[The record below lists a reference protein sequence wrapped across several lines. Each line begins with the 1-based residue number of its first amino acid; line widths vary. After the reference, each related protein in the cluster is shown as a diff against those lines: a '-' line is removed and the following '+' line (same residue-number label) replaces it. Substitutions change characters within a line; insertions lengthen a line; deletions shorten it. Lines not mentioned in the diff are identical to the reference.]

1 MELDMTIQSVKAR
14 APRAPRN
21 PSANKAEPKMYYVN
35 ETTQRAVETKAFDY
49 NEAQQAGKVG
59 ASVEHGAI
67 MALFSGAELPTFKG
81 FQESVKAS
89 NKAAAVKDRVKIPTA
104 KTAGYGALYQ
114 MFNNIAKIREAEGL
128 GFQPLAYWNAKAIT
142 AKRETEPNIS
152 YILKGARAVINGEKE
167 EPSPFEVFEKGLK
180 LAYKGALEFK
190 NDKKAQARVAKLL
203 AIAQADGIVLEAE
216 AETDAE

>member
-1 MELDMTIQSVKAR
+1 MTTQSVKTR

-21 PSANKAEPKMYYVN
+21 TTATKAVQQMYYVN

-59 ASVEHGAI
+59 ATVEHNAI

-114 MFNNIAKIREAEGL
+114 MFNNIAKIREAETNHKFDAL
-128 GFQPLAYWNAKAIT
+128 VFWNAKGKT

-152 YILKGARAVINGEKE
+152 YILKGARAAINGEKE
-167 EPSPFEVFEKGLK
+167 EPTPAEIHEKLVK
-180 LAYKGALEFK
+180 AMYLNSLEFK
-190 NDKKAQARVAKLL
+190 DNKKAQNRVAKIKAL
-203 AIAQADGIVLEAE
+203 ASDDGIVLD
-216 AETDAE
+216 AETETK